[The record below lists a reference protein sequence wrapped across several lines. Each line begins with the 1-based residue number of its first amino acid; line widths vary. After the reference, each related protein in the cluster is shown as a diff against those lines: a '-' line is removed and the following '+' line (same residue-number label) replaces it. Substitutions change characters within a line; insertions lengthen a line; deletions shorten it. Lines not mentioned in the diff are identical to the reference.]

1 MNISILIV
9 EDGNEYLDN
18 LSRFVHGFTYNQAH
32 NGAEAVRL
40 LNQEDVDLIYLDMR
54 FDRIPVGDLLG
65 DHAEVTRR
73 HNGDPARAWRH
84 LQDNQGLYILSYLNE
99 QKCGHIPVVLAYDF
113 TQEQRRF
120 EFLSKQHPLLAWVP
134 DAVTPDEI
142 RDLIVRLCGK

>member
-1 MNISILIV
+1 MSIDILII

-18 LSRFVHGFTYNQAH
+18 LSRFVPGFTYRQAH
-32 NGAEAVRL
+32 TGAEAVRQL
-40 LNQEDVDLIYLDMR
+40 SREPADLIYLDMR
-54 FDRIPVGDLLG
+54 FDRIPISDLLG
-65 DHAEVTRR
+65 DHAEATRR

-84 LQDNQGLYILSYLNE
+84 LQDNQGLYILSHLRKE
-99 QKCGHIPVVLAYDF
+99 QCGHFPVILAYDF

-142 RDLIVRLCGK
+142 RELVVRLCEE